1 MEMKLRLCCGSS
13 RCIPVSICSSFFA
26 FTLAKKKSS
35 RPCSPICKSRAVFFK
50 LIQAVTFHR
59 AAWVLLDFIGQVEYH
74 APGDFPVKLIFFAN
88 GELYEIVYAASGQ
101 EALINHA
108 LRDDRSGGR
117 RIILVDNPEDI
128 RRIDCP
134 GISGFCTVDAA
145 GQVHYFKKTGGT

>member
-1 MEMKLRLCCGSS
+1 M
-13 RCIPVSICSSFFA
+13 
-26 FTLAKKKSS
+26 
-35 RPCSPICKSRAVFFK
+35 
-50 LIQAVTFHR
+50 
-59 AAWVLLDFIGQVEYH
+59 DFIGQVEYH

-145 GQVHYFKKTGGT
+145 GQVHYFKKQEELDWNEKSSHTESEAFLMIYPV